1 MELVERAQAIVDRQ
15 DKFLADVS
23 RRTDEVLHSIRRNR
37 DLAHYRLTDVCRESG
52 ESVRSLYRIKNREN
66 TFIRSI
72 ARLAFALGVTME
84 WLVAGD
90 INNIQ
95 WDAEVSE
102 DGHS

>member
-1 MELVERAQAIVDRQ
+1 MEPVERAQGIVDRQ
-15 DKFLADVS
+15 DKFLADMS
-23 RRTDEVLHSIRRNR
+23 RRTDEALHAIQRNR

-66 TFIRSI
+66 TSIRSI